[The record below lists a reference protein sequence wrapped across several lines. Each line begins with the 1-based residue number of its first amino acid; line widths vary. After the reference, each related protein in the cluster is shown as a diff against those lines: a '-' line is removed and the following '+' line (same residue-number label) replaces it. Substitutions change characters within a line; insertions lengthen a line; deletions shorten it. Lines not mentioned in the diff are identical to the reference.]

1 MSRWYIGTDTGSKA
15 LAHYAKGASAKDHKW
30 KTRSLRNGHWVYV
43 YDGDGSKSEGT
54 GSDSGSSNL
63 DRAKNQ
69 TAQRKSM
76 NAQAETRKNA
86 TQPWNRATFPSHAD
100 RNPKTPEDYD
110 RLIKRAGEFSPEY
123 WDLYEKY
130 LQSISEQQDKNFSKV
145 DTETKVYISPE
156 AKKIAEET
164 TGGDIGYEESWP
176 YIPNVL
182 ELVKKYEQAGYK
194 MTKNAL
200 PLQVRQSEVD
210 ARIVMFNPKTG
221 KTVTLPTAR
230 EFAKSA
236 KKQNAILSDKKNI
249 DASNKASAANAQ
261 QRYAEL
267 TKSLPKQKTTPS
279 AKTPS
284 TKSHEVNSNGFKARP
299 ATAADA
305 DLFKNK
311 SSAETKNKVT
321 ISDHGGNTGIKT
333 EVTKKKKR
341 RL

>member
-30 KTRSLRNGHWVYV
+30 VSRSLKNGHWVYV

-63 DRAKNQ
+63 DRVKNQ

-86 TQPWNRATFPSHAD
+86 TQTWNRATFPSHAD
-100 RNPKTPEDYD
+100 QNPKTPEDYD
-110 RLIKRAGEFSPEY
+110 RLAKREELHNGRTQKY
-123 WDLYEKY
+123 YDLFEKK
-130 LQSISEQQDKNFSKV
+130 LKAISKQQDENLVKI
-145 DTETKVYISPE
+145 TEENKVYISPE

-164 TGGDIGYEESWP
+164 ANGSFEASY
-176 YIPNVL
+176 YIPKL
-182 ELVKKYEQAGYK
+182 EELVKKYEQIGYK
-194 MTKNAL
+194 MPKNAL
-200 PLQVRQSEVD
+200 PAQVRFTNPD
-210 ARIVMFNPKTG
+210 ARIVMTNPKTG
-221 KTVTLPTAR
+221 KTVQLPTAR
-230 EFAKSA
+230 ELMKSS
-236 KKQNAILSDKKNI
+236 KKQEEILRKNGNNP
-249 DASNKASAANAQ
+249 SSSTQ
-261 QRYAEL
+261 Q
-267 TKSLPKQKTTPS
+267 QTTPS
-279 AKTPS
+279 A
-284 TKSHEVNSNGFKARP
+284 KSHEVNSNGFKARP

-333 EVTKKKKR
+333 EVTKKKKK

>member
-1 MSRWYIGTDTGSKA
+1 MSRWYIGTDTGSKV

-54 GSDSGSSNL
+54 GSDSGASNL
-63 DRAKNQ
+63 DRVKNQ

-76 NAQAETRKNA
+76 NAQAETQKNA

-110 RLIKRAGEFSPEY
+110 RLAKREELHNGQTPKYYDLFEKKLKAISRQQDQNLVKIEVNGKPVTDDSKNKTDAMKAQNRYGEIQKRYDKRAKNRETVEAEKSIN
-123 WDLYEKY
+123 DLYDLVSRYEKIGY
-130 LQSISEQQDKNFSKV
+130 KLPKNV
-145 DTETKVYISPE
+145 GQLKVYNNP
-156 AKKIAEET
+156 
-164 TGGDIGYEESWP
+164 
-176 YIPNVL
+176 
-182 ELVKKYEQAGYK
+182 
-194 MTKNAL
+194 
-200 PLQVRQSEVD
+200 D
-210 ARIVMFNPKTG
+210 ARIVMTNPKTG

-230 EFAKSA
+230 ELMKSS
-236 KKQNAILSDKKNI
+236 KKQEEILRKNGNNP
-249 DASNKASAANAQ
+249 SSSTQ
-261 QRYAEL
+261 Q
-267 TKSLPKQKTTPS
+267 QTTPS
-279 AKTPS
+279 AKT
-284 TKSHEVNSNGFKARP
+284 HEVNSNGFKARP

-311 SSAETKNKVT
+311 SSAEIKNKVT

-333 EVTKKKKR
+333 EVTKKKKK